1 MHSLNYTTPLSVM
14 NLEKLPND
22 EKWAIVTVT
31 RQGVEKAREIAD
43 AIAEKS
49 PDIITLQKYQSEGIK
64 VLEGSFKDS
73 FQKVAQTYDVLVCI
87 MATGIVVRAI
97 APLLKHKALDP
108 AVLVVDP
115 KGEYVISLLSG
126 HLGGANE
133 ATRYVSA
140 KIGAHAVITTAT
152 DVLDSMAV
160 DTLAQALKGAVEN
173 FVDAKNLTAL
183 ILDGQPVA
191 FLNLYGYPLDH
202 ITFPKNFGEN
212 IENPKGRVIFTD
224 KIVDQYTMPTAIIV
238 PKAYVLGIGCRR
250 NTEAQTIIENIH
262 ALLEA
267 ENLYPQCIA
276 EFATIGLKADEKG
289 LLKACK
295 HFGAKLT
302 IVPDAMIKTVESK
315 FKRSDLVYR
324 TTGLGSVCEP
334 AGYVVSGFG
343 ECRVAK
349 IKGNGMTLS
358 LWKINESIL
367 GHKEYY
373 E

>member
-1 MHSLNYTTPLSVM
+1 MPSLNCTTHLLAM
-14 NLEKLPND
+14 NLEKLPDD
-22 EKWAIVTVT
+22 EKWAIITVT
-31 RQGVEKAREIAD
+31 RQGVEKAREMAQ
-43 AIAEKS
+43 AISEKS
-49 PDIITLQKYQSEGIK
+49 PDIITIKKYQSRDTK
-64 VLEGSFKDS
+64 VLEGSFKDG
-73 FQKVAQTYDVLVCI
+73 FKQVAQTYNVLVCI
-87 MATGIVVRAI
+87 MATGIVVRAM

-133 ATRYVSA
+133 ATRYLAA
-140 KIGAHAVITTAT
+140 KLGAQAVITTAT

-160 DTLAQALKGAVEN
+160 DTLAQALNGAVEN
-173 FVDAKNLTAL
+173 FVDAKTVTAL
-183 ILDGQPVA
+183 ILDGQPVE
-191 FLNLYGYPLDH
+191 FLNRCEYPVKH
-202 ITFPKNFGEN
+202 IAFPENFGEN
-212 IENPKGRVIFTD
+212 ISNPKARVVFTD
-224 KIVDQYTMPTAIIV
+224 TMVGQYNMPTAVIV

-250 NTEAQTIIENIH
+250 HTKAQTIIENIH
-262 ALLEA
+262 AMLEA

-276 EFATIGLKADEKG
+276 KFATIGLKADEKG
-289 LLKACK
+289 LLEACK

-315 FKRSDLVYR
+315 FQFSDLVYR

-343 ECRVAK
+343 DCRVSK

-367 GHKEYY
+367 KHKENY